1 MPLCMLEMPRLPS
14 TNSGVQERMTL
25 AELTHNSWFESLG
38 ARAIARA
45 AGVNRTLPAS
55 QFWRLLSLILAAP
68 VLDPCRCFVLLG
80 LILANLVARSGLP
93 KRQTSAAGVN
103 DFAAPSRPI
112 GLLRESWTG
121 WEGRWDETEKCER
134 SP

>member
-1 MPLCMLEMPRLPS
+1 MSDTVVHAGNATLTVYQLGRAGTEDVGRFYTQSCLC
-14 TNSGVQERMTL
+14 
-25 AELTHNSWFESLG
+25 SWLESLG

-45 AGVNRTLPAS
+45 AGVNRTLPGS
-55 QFWRLLSLILAAP
+55 QFCRPLSLILAAP
-68 VLDPCRCFVLLG
+68 VLDPRGCFVLLG

-112 GLLRESWTG
+112 GLALSSARILDG
-121 WEGRWDETEKCER
+121 LGGKMG
-134 SP
+134 